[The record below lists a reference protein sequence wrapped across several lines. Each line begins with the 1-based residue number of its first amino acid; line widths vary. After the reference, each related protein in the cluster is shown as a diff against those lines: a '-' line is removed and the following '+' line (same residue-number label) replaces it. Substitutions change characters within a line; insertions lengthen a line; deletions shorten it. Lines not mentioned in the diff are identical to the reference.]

1 MAALARYDWPGNV
14 RELQNAAAL
23 AVDAPRRGVVGPS
36 SLPATLARVA
46 TPAHG
51 ATLQQA
57 RRVFD
62 TRFVREALVRAGGHR
77 GRAAA
82 ELGVTRQGLAKLW
95 TASAWMQ
102 TRRAPARPRRDH
114 SVQPSRPD
122 AIIRVTPRV
131 QNLVVR
137 LLAVG
142 VMTQGPHV
150 PAVAAAQY
158 VAQQVR
164 NV

>member
-1 MAALARYDWPGNV
+1 MAAGFWRRAAERGGRRVERGYDGALARYDWPGNV
-14 RELQNAAAL
+14 RELQNVLAAL

-62 TRFVREALVRAGGHR
+62 STRFVREALGRAGGHR

-82 ELGVTRQGLAKLW
+82 ELGVTRQGLAKLLDRLGVDADETRTG
-95 TASAWMQ
+95 TAAKESLGA
-102 TRRAPARPRRDH
+102 A
-114 SVQPSRPD
+114 
-122 AIIRVTPRV
+122 VTP
-131 QNLVVR
+131 
-137 LLAVG
+137 
-142 VMTQGPHV
+142 
-150 PAVAAAQY
+150 
-158 VAQQVR
+158 
-164 NV
+164 